1 MTSLAVAILT
11 LPCGVQRLRLLCL
24 VSIIPTFVGAGR
36 PVTDILLVAVNL
48 TAPTTATATLVL
60 DCQPTNHYP
69 TLKLEALFQEL
80 VTLDDSTTESSA
92 LPTAGVSNVDEL
104 AAATLSDPNAESLT
118 PAWSEVDPDV
128 MSQYLQ
134 SLLTQPQD
142 PYLTAPLDQGTSTS
156 DPSSVLAN
164 LDQPLVP
171 HAITSLNSQP
181 KGTDNSQDALAAYM
195 RQLEREV
202 PEVADLVAAY
212 LAEHPVQPA
221 MQSREFAPATNPS
234 HEPRLTLEEQP
245 SNRFRFSYD
254 DTRGDHDPVQ
264 TLLSQVKDEVA
275 LEEPATPAPSASRT
289 ELLARLAQLGPG
301 TTPANID
308 SQDETDDSDSSVSSP
323 PPPSLSSS
331 EVSGRTWAIDRTTS
345 IASTQRSPLP
355 RPPGTPPAPPQLKDF
370 LPPSTATSSGPST
383 VALCCNICSQ
393 PATVKCTGCP
403 DDRYCRDC
411 FVLHHRS
418 EALSP
423 NANRDE
429 HQQLPL

>member
-1 MTSLAVAILT
+1 AV
-11 LPCGVQRLRLLCL
+11 
-24 VSIIPTFVGAGR
+24 
-36 PVTDILLVAVNL
+36 DL
-48 TAPTTATATLVL
+48 TAPTTAAATLVL

-69 TLKLEALFQEL
+69 ALKLEALFQEL
-80 VTLDDSTTESSA
+80 VTLDDSTTESNA

-104 AAATLSDPNAESLT
+104 AAATLPDPNAQSLT

-171 HAITSLNSQP
+171 DAITSLNSQP
-181 KGTDNSQDALAAYM
+181 KGTGNSQDALAAYM

-221 MQSREFAPATNPS
+221 MQSQEFAPATSPS
-234 HEPRLTLEEQP
+234 HESRLTLEEQP

-254 DTRGDHDPVQ
+254 DTRGDHGPVQ

-275 LEEPATPAPSASRT
+275 LEEPATPTPSASRT

-308 SQDETDDSDSSVSSP
+308 SQDETDDSDSSVSSS

-331 EVSGRTWAIDRTTS
+331 EVSDIHTDASDSEIESGRTWAIDRMTS
-345 IASTQRSPLP
+345 IASAQRSPLP
-355 RPPGTPPAPPQLKDF
+355 RPLGTPPAPPQLKDF

-383 VALCCNICSQ
+383 VALCCNICNQ

-423 NANRDE
+423 NASRDE